1 MRLPASLSLL
11 LLATACVENVTSPGI
26 CPDYCPPTR
35 IQIVDTVIMAGV
47 ERDSSYRGYLPTH
60 RAASMQITTGG
71 TVESYGV
78 IRFIRFSEEVAID
91 SAASTL
97 GPVVAVDSFGVN
109 LIVEA
114 RSPGTG
120 DFELA
125 VFRLPVSV
133 DSTTT
138 YADLQSTFVDSTEI
152 AAASFSGLEAADT
165 IAIIIPGDAFP
176 TLEEDS
182 AVAVGISMRSVEPAY
197 VDFQTSNLATNTL
210 SITRFVQVDS
220 ADGQLAA
227 RTDNTPVGYDS
238 FVFPDVPAA
247 GPAALGV
254 GGSPSARAFLKI
266 ALPPRVVDSSSVIR
280 ATLLLVPAEPVLGAP
295 GDSIRIVAEGIAA
308 DIGPKSP
315 IKQVPDDSIAV
326 YSGLTMTGSTDTL
339 RIDVTHVIA
348 PWKNDSNLVRGLM
361 LRAVREGGTLGEFR
375 FNSSVSAV
383 GAPALHVTFVPPVV
397 NGN

>member
-1 MRLPASLSLL
+1 
-11 LLATACVENVTSPGI
+11 
-26 CPDYCPPTR
+26 
-35 IQIVDTVIMAGV
+35 
-47 ERDSSYRGYLPTH
+47 
-60 RAASMQITTGG
+60 MQITTGG

-109 LIVEA
+109 LIMEA

-152 AAASFSGLEAADT
+152 AAASFSGVEAADT

-361 LRAVREGGTLGEFR
+361 LRAVREG
-375 FNSSVSAV
+375 
-383 GAPALHVTFVPPVV
+383 
-397 NGN
+397 